1 MPRHRRSPRIENR
14 TNRLKLTPR
23 RKPYYFGIAPGISL
37 GYRRNQGPGTWSVK
51 APAGHGAFWIKA
63 FGLADDYEAANGGT
77 VLDFWQ
83 AQDRARVIARASDG
97 GGDRPLTVSE
107 ALDNY
112 AAELK
117 SRGGSS
123 LNVSRVRHALSPTLA
138 AKTVGLLTAR
148 DLRHWRDG
156 MLKRGLVAAS
166 ADRTARGLKAA
177 LNLAA
182 REDHRITN
190 TAAWRDGLARLPD
203 GEVARNTILS
213 DENVRRL
220 VGTAYQLSSE
230 FGLWVELHAVTGSR
244 TSQIERLTV
253 GDLQGNGSLPRLQMP
268 SSKKGRRRRIERKP
282 VPIPS
287 KLARMLGQTAADRA
301 PHEPLISPPGSE
313 WVLRNTFK
321 RAAAA
326 AGLAPDV
333 TIYALRHSS
342 IVRMLLAGTP
352 IRVVAVHHD
361 TSTGMIEK
369 NYSPYIG
376 DHTDAM
382 VRRTL
387 IDIATPADAKIIP
400 LPVR

>member
-77 VLDFWQ
+77 VLDFFQ
-83 AQDRARVIARASDG
+83 AQDKARVIARASDG
-97 GGDRPLTVSE
+97 GGDRPVTVAE
-107 ALDNY
+107 ALDSY
-112 AAELK
+112 AAELQ
-117 SRGGSS
+117 SRGGAA
-123 LNVSRVRHALSPTLA
+123 LNVSRVRYHLPASLA
-138 AKTVGLLTAR
+138 AKTVALLTAR

-156 MLKRGLVAAS
+156 LLKKGLAPASVVRTGRGLA
-166 ADRTARGLKAA
+166 AA
-177 LNLAA
+177 LALAA
-182 REDHRITN
+182 KDDHRISN
-190 TAAWRDGLARLPD
+190 AAAWRDGLARLPD
-203 GEVARNTILS
+203 SEVARNTILS
-213 DENVRRL
+213 DDEVRAL
-220 VGTAYQLSSE
+220 VATAYQISPE

-244 TSQIERLTV
+244 TSQLERLTV
-253 GDLQGNGSLPRLQMP
+253 GDLQGNGSGPRLLMP
-268 SSKKGRRRRIERKP
+268 SSKKGRRKRIERRP
-282 VPIPS
+282 VPIPPA
-287 KLARMLGQTAADRA
+287 LARMLGQAATGRA
-301 PHEPLISPPGSE
+301 PHEPLVPPPGGKTA
-313 WVLRNTFK
+313 LQNTFK

-376 DHTDAM
+376 DHTDVM

-387 IDIATPADAKIIP
+387 LDIAAPKIVP
-400 LPVR
+400 LVRA